1 MIATI
6 EKLFEYPPAINEV
19 ADKLS
24 TAHQNIKQIAN
35 QLEKKGF
42 IIIERDENDK
52 RILRLKVT
60 EKNRRYWDSRA
71 EEHEKFILSLFNSLE
86 EEEIHRFH
94 TLVNKLSE
102 DIDEFYEKAKE
113 M

>member
-1 MIATI
+1 M
-6 EKLFEYPPAINEV
+6 
-19 ADKLS
+19 
-24 TAHQNIKQIAN
+24 
-35 QLEKKGF
+35 
-42 IIIERDENDK
+42 
-52 RILRLKVT
+52 T

-102 DIDEFYEKAKE
+102 NIDKFYEKAKE